1 MSSKKQIPNSRKV
14 EILREH
20 LENHRPV
27 SEVAE
32 QYGVHPNQIYQW
44 KKQLFE
50 GALETFSG
58 SHKNRKKKESKET
71 LRLKEKIRKQETII
85 TEIVE
90 DNIRL
95 KKISMGTIK

>member
-1 MSSKKQIPNSRKV
+1 MASKKRFTNSQKV

-20 LENHRPV
+20 LENNKTV
-27 SEVAE
+27 SELAE
-32 QYGVHPNQIYQW
+32 HYEIQPSQIYQW

-58 SHKNRKKKESKET
+58 SHKKRKKKESKET
-71 LRLKEKIRKQETII
+71 QRLKEKLREKESII
-85 TEIVE
+85 AEIVE

-95 KKISMGTIK
+95 KKNLNGHD

>member
-1 MSSKKQIPNSRKV
+1 V
-14 EILREH
+14 E
-20 LENHRPV
+20 
-27 SEVAE
+27 
-32 QYGVHPNQIYQW
+32 
-44 KKQLFE
+44 KQLFE

-58 SHKNRKKKESKET
+58 SHKNQTKKESKET

>member
-1 MSSKKQIPNSRKV
+1 MSSKKKIHNTRKV

-20 LENHRPV
+20 LENSRSV
-27 SEVAE
+27 SELSE
-32 QYGVHPNQIYQW
+32 QYGVHPNQIYKW

-58 SHKNRKKKESKET
+58 SHKNRKEKESKET
-71 LRLKEKIRKQETII
+71 QRLRQQLREKEAII
-85 TEIVE
+85 SEIVE

-95 KKISMGTIK
+95 KKNLNGDD

>member
-1 MSSKKQIPNSRKV
+1 MASKKRFTNSQKV

-20 LENHRPV
+20 LENNKSV
-27 SEVAE
+27 SELAE
-32 QYGVHPNQIYQW
+32 QYEIQPSQIYQW

-58 SHKNRKKKESKET
+58 SHKKRKKKESKET
-71 LRLKEKIRKQETII
+71 QRLKEKLREKESII
-85 TEIVE
+85 AEIVE

-95 KKISMGTIK
+95 KKNLNGHD

>member
-1 MSSKKQIPNSRKV
+1 MSSKKHIPNSKKV
-14 EILREH
+14 EVLREH
-20 LENHRPV
+20 LENQRLV

-58 SHKNRKKKESKET
+58 SHKHRKKKESNET

-95 KKISMGTIK
+95 KKNLNGDD

>member
-1 MSSKKQIPNSRKV
+1 MTSKKRFTNSKKV

-20 LENHRPV
+20 LENNQSA
-27 SEVAE
+27 SELAE
-32 QYGVHPNQIYQW
+32 QYEIQPSQISQW

-58 SHKNRKKKESKET
+58 SHKKRKKTESKET
-71 LRLKEKIRKQETII
+71 QRLKEKLREKESII
-85 TEIVE
+85 AEIVE

-95 KKISMGTIK
+95 KKNLNGHD

>member
-1 MSSKKQIPNSRKV
+1 MSRKKQIPNAKKV

-20 LENHRPV
+20 LEEQRPV

-44 KKQLFE
+44 KKQMFE

-58 SHKNRKKKESKET
+58 SHKNRKHKESKET
-71 LRLKEKIRKQETII
+71 LRLKEKIRKQESVI

-95 KKISMGTIK
+95 KKNLIGED

>member
-1 MSSKKQIPNSRKV
+1 MSSKKQIPNARKV

-32 QYGVHPNQIYQW
+32 RYGVHPNQIYQW

-95 KKISMGTIK
+95 KKNLNGDD